1 MAALPSGLSPTIDP
15 PGYAMTDTAHAQ
27 LTTFTQALQ
36 AFERGDHTAATLSTL
51 ARQQTTLLAALPP
64 RYSDVLLN
72 LLDRLES
79 SALFSEESCS
89 FSQKDLVANL
99 AMWAEKAQGTLN
111 AR

>member
-1 MAALPSGLSPTIDP
+1 
-15 PGYAMTDTAHAQ
+15 MTDTASAQ
-27 LTTFTQALQ
+27 LTTLAQALQ

-51 ARQQTTLLAALPP
+51 ARQQTTLLATLPP
-64 RYSDVLLN
+64 RYGEVLLN

-99 AMWAEKAQGTLN
+99 TMWVEKAQATLS
-111 AR
+111 AS

>member
-1 MAALPSGLSPTIDP
+1 MAALPSDVSPILDP
-15 PGYAMTDTAHAQ
+15 PGYAMTDTAHTQ

-36 AFERGDHTAATLSTL
+36 AFERGDHTAATLSSL
-51 ARQQTTLLAALPP
+51 ARQQTTLLAALPQ

-99 AMWAEKAQGTLN
+99 TMWAEKAQGTLN
-111 AR
+111 AG